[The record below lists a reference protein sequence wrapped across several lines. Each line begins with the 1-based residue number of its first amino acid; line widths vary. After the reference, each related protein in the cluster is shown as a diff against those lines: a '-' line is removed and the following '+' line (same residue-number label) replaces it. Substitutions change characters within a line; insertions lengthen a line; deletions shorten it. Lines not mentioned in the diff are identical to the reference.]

1 MSSVSFS
8 YGWNY
13 DVFLSFRGSDT
24 RHGFTGHL
32 YKALCD
38 RGIHTFIDD
47 EELQRGEEITPSL
60 LKAIQES
67 RIAIPVFSKNYASST
82 FCLDELVSILACFK
96 EKGRLVL
103 PVFYDVDPS
112 HVRHQIGN
120 YEEALN
126 SHKERF
132 NDQEKLQKWKIAL
145 RQVADLSGYHFKHGG
160 ENEYEF
166 IGKIV
171 IEVSQK
177 INRTLLHV
185 ADYPVGLES
194 PLLQVNSL
202 LNIESGGVHVVGIY
216 GIGGVGKTTIARA
229 IYNLIAD
236 QFEGLCFLDNVR
248 ETSIKHG
255 LVHLQEAILSK
266 SIGEDGIK
274 LGSVNEGIPIIKHR
288 LHLKKV
294 LLVLDD
300 VDKLDQLQATV
311 GGTDWFGSG
320 SRIIITTRDR
330 HLLKSHGVEKTY
342 EVDMLNKKDAF
353 KLLSW
358 SAFKTDKVDSCYQNI
373 LNRVVT
379 FTSGL
384 PLALE
389 VIGSNLFGKRIE
401 EWESA
406 LDRYER
412 IPNKKI
418 QDILRVSFDSL
429 EEDEQDIFLDIAC
442 CFKGYALTYVKEIL
456 SNHHGFRPEYGIGV
470 LIDKSLVKID
480 ACGCVT
486 LHDLIE
492 DMGKEIV
499 RKESPEEPGKRSRLW
514 CPEDIVEVLEENKG
528 TKRIQIIN
536 LDYLKYE
543 VEWNGMGF
551 KEMTNLKTLIIRD
564 AIFTN
569 GPKHLP
575 NSLRVLEWWRYPSS
589 SLPFEFHPKKLV
601 ILRLPYSCFCSRS
614 LDLFMSKKMFVNTR
628 VLNFN
633 GCHYIT
639 EIPDVCGVPNLQELS
654 FRYCENLIKIHES
667 VGFLDKLK
675 TLDADGCSKLRSFPP
690 IKLTSLQ
697 ELCLTCCP
705 SLESFPKILGKMD
718 SLTYL
723 CIRGTPIKELPVSI
737 QNLTQ
742 LGFLELMSCGIVQLP
757 KELGLSFQRVIF
769 ESDCQM
775 LKEILSDIPCHPW
788 NHESLGD
795 CSYLVEI
802 TNDCIERFHPQD
814 HSVSFIRRQGNL
826 LANKLS
832 SLAFVYHD
840 MLWVKDIPHQVMEEH
855 APRVQPLELW
865 QGDYKREGQFSK
877 YDSSKNFVKG
887 QEKEKE
893 KEKEKAKNAIISSSK
908 SSDIKCFK
916 CLGRGHIASQCPNK
930 KIMILRGQDIYSSYD
945 ESSSITTS
953 DSDSSDE
960 DHQIEN
966 TYPYDGQLLMIRRLL
981 GSQPSESHVS
991 QRENIFHTRCNIL
1004 DKACSLIVDSGLCCN
1019 CCSTRLVEKLNLTSI
1034 PHPKPYQLHWLNEDR
1049 DIIVDKQVK
1058 VKGIH
1063 TFIDDEELQ
1072 SGEEITPSLMKAIQ
1086 ESRIAIPV
1094 FSKNYACSPFC
1105 LDELV
1110 HILACAKE
1118 KGQLVLPVFYDVE
1131 PSHVRDSAETLEL
1144 LSWSAFGIDK
1154 VDPCFMTILNRVVTY
1169 AAGLP
1174 LALEVIGSNLFRRS
1188 IEECESDLDQYERI
1202 PHKKIQDILKVSFDS
1217 LEEDEQKIF
1226 LDIACCFKG
1235 YALTYVKEILSSHH
1249 GFCPQYCIGVLIDKS
1264 LIKID
1269 ADHVTLH
1276 DLIEDMGKEIVRQ
1289 ESPGEP
1295 GKRSRL
1301 WCPEDIAQ
1309 VLEENKNSNHNFGT
1323 TQFEVVKWDG
1333 MAFKEMGN
1341 LKSQNTYYQ
1350 IIFVKMRV
1358 LNFNSCEYITEIP
1371 DVGGVPNLQELSF
1384 RYCKNLIKIHGLVG
1398 FLANLKILDA
1408 DGCSKLRSFPPIK
1421 LTSLENLRLSYCPN
1435 LENFPNILGKMENVT
1450 FLYISGT
1457 PIKELPFSFKNL
1469 TRLRRFKLEDC
1480 GIIQFPSSIFVMQ
1493 KLRYLVVSKCEG
1505 LLLPKE
1511 NKGEEQMSS
1520 MVFKNTF

>member
-614 LDLFMSKKMFVNTR
+614 LDLFMSKKELHEAGGCKEFCLPGTR
-628 VLNFN
+628 IPEWFEHCTNGSSISFWFRNKFPAISVCAVIKPREYMDIWPVFTFN
-633 GCHYIT
+633 GKK
-639 EIPDVCGVPNLQELS
+639 QLS
-654 FRYCENLIKIHES
+654 GEVFYLNHVADHLVIFDQKQKSFDMRGILWENEWHHVECTI
-667 VGFLDKLK
+667 D
-675 TLDADGCSKLRSFPP
+675 P
-690 IKLTSLQ
+690 
-697 ELCLTCCP
+697 
-705 SLESFPKILGKMD
+705 PKILVEK
-718 SLTYL
+718 
-723 CIRGTPIKELPVSI
+723 I
-737 QNLTQ
+737 
-742 LGFLELMSCGIVQLP
+742 GIHVFKQGSNM
-757 KELGLSFQRVIF
+757 E
-769 ESDCQM
+769 
-775 LKEILSDIPCHPW
+775 DI
-788 NHESLGD
+788 EF
-795 CSYLVEI
+795 
-802 TNDCIERFHPQD
+802 TNP
-814 HSVSFIRRQGNL
+814 
-826 LANKLS
+826 
-832 SLAFVYHD
+832 
-840 MLWVKDIPHQVMEEH
+840 
-855 APRVQPLELW
+855 
-865 QGDYKREGQFSK
+865 
-877 YDSSKNFVKG
+877 
-887 QEKEKE
+887 
-893 KEKEKAKNAIISSSK
+893 
-908 SSDIKCFK
+908 
-916 CLGRGHIASQCPNK
+916 
-930 KIMILRGQDIYSSYD
+930 
-945 ESSSITTS
+945 
-953 DSDSSDE
+953 
-960 DHQIEN
+960 
-966 TYPYDGQLLMIRRLL
+966 QLLI
-981 GSQPSESHVS
+981 E
-991 QRENIFHTRCNIL
+991 
-1004 DKACSLIVDSGLCCN
+1004 
-1019 CCSTRLVEKLNLTSI
+1019 
-1034 PHPKPYQLHWLNEDR
+1034 ED
-1049 DIIVDKQVK
+1049 
-1058 VKGIH
+1058 
-1063 TFIDDEELQ
+1063 F
-1072 SGEEITPSLMKAIQ
+1072 
-1086 ESRIAIPV
+1086 
-1094 FSKNYACSPFC
+1094 
-1105 LDELV
+1105 
-1110 HILACAKE
+1110 
-1118 KGQLVLPVFYDVE
+1118 
-1131 PSHVRDSAETLEL
+1131 
-1144 LSWSAFGIDK
+1144 
-1154 VDPCFMTILNRVVTY
+1154 
-1169 AAGLP
+1169 
-1174 LALEVIGSNLFRRS
+1174 SNLF
-1188 IEECESDLDQYERI
+1188 
-1202 PHKKIQDILKVSFDS
+1202 
-1217 LEEDEQKIF
+1217 
-1226 LDIACCFKG
+1226 
-1235 YALTYVKEILSSHH
+1235 TYL
-1249 GFCPQYCIGVLIDKS
+1249 GF
-1264 LIKID
+1264 
-1269 ADHVTLH
+1269 
-1276 DLIEDMGKEIVRQ
+1276 
-1289 ESPGEP
+1289 
-1295 GKRSRL
+1295 
-1301 WCPEDIAQ
+1301 
-1309 VLEENKNSNHNFGT
+1309 
-1323 TQFEVVKWDG
+1323 
-1333 MAFKEMGN
+1333 
-1341 LKSQNTYYQ
+1341 
-1350 IIFVKMRV
+1350 
-1358 LNFNSCEYITEIP
+1358 
-1371 DVGGVPNLQELSF
+1371 
-1384 RYCKNLIKIHGLVG
+1384 
-1398 FLANLKILDA
+1398 
-1408 DGCSKLRSFPPIK
+1408 
-1421 LTSLENLRLSYCPN
+1421 
-1435 LENFPNILGKMENVT
+1435 
-1450 FLYISGT
+1450 
-1457 PIKELPFSFKNL
+1457 
-1469 TRLRRFKLEDC
+1469 
-1480 GIIQFPSSIFVMQ
+1480 
-1493 KLRYLVVSKCEG
+1493 
-1505 LLLPKE
+1505 
-1511 NKGEEQMSS
+1511 
-1520 MVFKNTF
+1520 

>member
-757 KELGLSFQRVIF
+757 
-769 ESDCQM
+769 
-775 LKEILSDIPCHPW
+775 
-788 NHESLGD
+788 
-795 CSYLVEI
+795 
-802 TNDCIERFHPQD
+802 
-814 HSVSFIRRQGNL
+814 
-826 LANKLS
+826 
-832 SLAFVYHD
+832 
-840 MLWVKDIPHQVMEEH
+840 
-855 APRVQPLELW
+855 
-865 QGDYKREGQFSK
+865 
-877 YDSSKNFVKG
+877 
-887 QEKEKE
+887 
-893 KEKEKAKNAIISSSK
+893 
-908 SSDIKCFK
+908 
-916 CLGRGHIASQCPNK
+916 
-930 KIMILRGQDIYSSYD
+930 
-945 ESSSITTS
+945 
-953 DSDSSDE
+953 
-960 DHQIEN
+960 
-966 TYPYDGQLLMIRRLL
+966 
-981 GSQPSESHVS
+981 
-991 QRENIFHTRCNIL
+991 
-1004 DKACSLIVDSGLCCN
+1004 
-1019 CCSTRLVEKLNLTSI
+1019 
-1034 PHPKPYQLHWLNEDR
+1034 
-1049 DIIVDKQVK
+1049 
-1058 VKGIH
+1058 
-1063 TFIDDEELQ
+1063 
-1072 SGEEITPSLMKAIQ
+1072 
-1086 ESRIAIPV
+1086 
-1094 FSKNYACSPFC
+1094 
-1105 LDELV
+1105 
-1110 HILACAKE
+1110 
-1118 KGQLVLPVFYDVE
+1118 
-1131 PSHVRDSAETLEL
+1131 
-1144 LSWSAFGIDK
+1144 
-1154 VDPCFMTILNRVVTY
+1154 
-1169 AAGLP
+1169 
-1174 LALEVIGSNLFRRS
+1174 
-1188 IEECESDLDQYERI
+1188 
-1202 PHKKIQDILKVSFDS
+1202 
-1217 LEEDEQKIF
+1217 
-1226 LDIACCFKG
+1226 
-1235 YALTYVKEILSSHH
+1235 
-1249 GFCPQYCIGVLIDKS
+1249 
-1264 LIKID
+1264 
-1269 ADHVTLH
+1269 
-1276 DLIEDMGKEIVRQ
+1276 
-1289 ESPGEP
+1289 
-1295 GKRSRL
+1295 
-1301 WCPEDIAQ
+1301 
-1309 VLEENKNSNHNFGT
+1309 
-1323 TQFEVVKWDG
+1323 
-1333 MAFKEMGN
+1333 
-1341 LKSQNTYYQ
+1341 
-1350 IIFVKMRV
+1350 
-1358 LNFNSCEYITEIP
+1358 
-1371 DVGGVPNLQELSF
+1371 
-1384 RYCKNLIKIHGLVG
+1384 
-1398 FLANLKILDA
+1398 
-1408 DGCSKLRSFPPIK
+1408 
-1421 LTSLENLRLSYCPN
+1421 
-1435 LENFPNILGKMENVT
+1435 
-1450 FLYISGT
+1450 
-1457 PIKELPFSFKNL
+1457 
-1469 TRLRRFKLEDC
+1469 
-1480 GIIQFPSSIFVMQ
+1480 SSIFAMQ
-1493 KLRYLVVSKCEG
+1493 ELRYLTVSKCEG

-1511 NKGEEQMSS
+1511 DEGEAQMSS
-1520 MVFKNTF
+1520 TVIENIIDLKECCFLTNIQLLGCGNIQEIRGVPPNIETFYVKDCSSLKDLDLTLLPKWTQEFHCLRKLHLYGCNNLQNIKGIPANIEVLMELHEAGGCKEFCLPGTRIPEWFEHCTNGSSISFWFRNKFPAISVCAVIKPREYMDIWPVFTFNGKKQLSGEVFYLNHVADHLVIFDQKQKSFDMRGILWENEWHHVECTIDPPKILVEKIGIHVFKQGSNMEDIEFTNPQLLIEEDFSNLFTYLGF